1 MTQRALLIG
10 INAPASDREKST
22 DSLEELAM
30 LSETAGAENVFK
42 VLKNIKKI
50 DPAYYLSKGMLEDIK
65 ERAVSENADIV
76 IIDASLSPAQERN
89 LSEYL
94 DLNVIDRTRLI
105 LDIFAVHART
115 AESRYQVELA
125 MINYMLP
132 RLKGIGIMLSRTG
145 AGIGTRGPGETK
157 LETDRRKI
165 RQRIAYIKEKIK
177 LSEKTRQLHRYK
189 RGRQGLRTAAIVGY
203 TNSGKTTL
211 MKRLTG
217 KGEKGEDKLFAT
229 LGTKMASIY
238 DAVGRKKVIISDTVG
253 FIQNLPLF
261 LVESFKATL
270 EETVHSDLLIH
281 VIDPVQNDA
290 AGKYEEVIKI
300 LDEIGVED
308 KNIITV
314 LNKIDLLS
322 AEQVDFLL
330 VKFEILTGKPPVAVS
345 AKTGENISLL
355 KEKIFKS
362 LEYQTI

>member
-1 MTQRALLIG
+1 
-10 INAPASDREKST
+10 SDKEKSA
-22 DSLEELAM
+22 DSLEELTL
-30 LSETAGAENVFK
+30 LSETAGAENTSK

-50 DPAYYLSKGMLEDIK
+50 DSAYYLSKGMLEEIK

-89 LSEYL
+89 LSEYF

-115 AESRYQVELA
+115 AESKYQVELA
-125 MINYMLP
+125 MMNYMLP
-132 RLKGIGIMLSRTG
+132 RLKGAGIMLSRTG

-165 RQRIAYIKEKIK
+165 RQRIAYIKQKLK
-177 LSEKTRQLHRYK
+177 LSEKTRGLHRYK
-189 RGRQGLRTAAIVGY
+189 RDRQGLYTAAIVGY

-211 MKRLTG
+211 MNSLTG

-238 DAVGRKKVIISDTVG
+238 DAVKRKKVIISDTVG

-281 VIDPVQNDA
+281 VIDPLQSDA
-290 AGKYEEVIKI
+290 AGKSEEVIKI
-300 LDEIGVED
+300 LDEIGAKD
-308 KNIITV
+308 NKIITV

-322 AEQVDFLL
+322 EEQIDFLL
-330 VKFEILTGKPPVAVS
+330 TKFEILTGKPPIGVS
-345 AKTGENISLL
+345 AKTGENIHLL
-355 KEKIFKS
+355 KEKIFES
-362 LEYQTI
+362 LEYKTI